1 MNKLIIIS
9 GDLASGKSTLAS
21 SLSAKYY
28 IPFITKDKMK
38 EILADDIGFVD
49 RSENRRLSCGAVDQM
64 IYIFEQCAKVGT
76 DLILEA
82 NFHEMEMSLLYRLS
96 RQYNYQSCLI
106 VLFGDKKLLYER
118 FLNRVSTRHKAHL
131 SACLTESFEKFEE
144 YIDNGRK
151 EDFVFPINRIDIT
164 SLNEKEVLEKACSI
178 LKENHLE

>member
-28 IPFITKDKMK
+28 IPCITKDKMK

-49 RSENRRLSCGAVDQM
+49 RNENRRLSCGAVDQM
-64 IYIFEQCAKVGT
+64 IYIFEQFAKVGS
-76 DLILEA
+76 DIILEA

-118 FLNRVSTRHKAHL
+118 FLKRVPTRHRAHL
-131 SACLTESFEKFEE
+131 SAGLTESFVKFEE

-151 EDFVFPINRIDIT
+151 EDFVFPVNRVDVT
-164 SLNEKEVLEKACSI
+164 NLSEKEVLEKASQI
-178 LKENHLE
+178 LKENRLQ